1 MESLTRE
8 SREVMPAANRRWL
21 IGAEPFFE
29 GGWFHKGQRAK
40 NWDVEGDLVA
50 LSLLGDVTVDLSDPK
65 SMPTEVYLKA
75 YAIGRDVDVLVA
87 PGTHVE
93 LMGWPDNDH
102 LNNDAPSVPETERTR
117 VLRIEGHT
125 LLGDVVVRVHPNHQE
140 A

>member
-1 MESLTRE
+1 MEPPTRE
-8 SREVMPAANRRWL
+8 SRVVTPATNRRWL

-29 GGWFHKGQRAK
+29 GGWFHKGKRAK
-40 NWDVEGDLVA
+40 NWDVEGELVA
-50 LSLLGDVTVDLSDPK
+50 LSILGDVTVDLSGPK

-87 PGTHVE
+87 PGTRVE
-93 LMGWPDNDH
+93 LMGRPDNDH

-125 LLGDVVVRVHPNHQE
+125 LLGDVVVRVHPHHQE